1 MRIGRIIG
9 AGIVFAVI
17 SFVIHMIESIAS
29 MGYYLDPNYFSVWS
43 KIMMPAAGPP
53 PPEFFVLSV
62 AFGFIAGMLY
72 AFVFDKVKSCIKE
85 QSAVRKGLYY
95 GALLFLVAGIPMS
108 MTMFLM
114 INLPAGLTTIW
125 TLSGFITYLIGG
137 IAIAKIMQ

>member
-1 MRIGRIIG
+1 
-9 AGIVFAVI
+9 
-17 SFVIHMIESIAS
+17 
-29 MGYYLDPNYFSVWS
+29 
-43 KIMMPAAGPP
+43 
-53 PPEFFVLSV
+53 
-62 AFGFIAGMLY
+62 MLY